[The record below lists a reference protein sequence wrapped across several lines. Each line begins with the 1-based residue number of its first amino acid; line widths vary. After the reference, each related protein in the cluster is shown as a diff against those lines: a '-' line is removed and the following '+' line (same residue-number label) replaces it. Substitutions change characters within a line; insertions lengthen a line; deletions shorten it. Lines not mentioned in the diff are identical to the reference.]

1 MRVRVHERSSAEKVF
16 QIEFSYRG

>member
-16 QIEFSYRG
+16 QIEFSYCG

>member
-1 MRVRVHERSSAEKVF
+1 MRVRVHERSFAEKVF